1 MKIEISDESVDAL
14 IRDILV
20 RDYGWMADECKD
32 MEKRKQEGNL
42 PPYTEY
48 DLENNK
54 VFLDAFETLLKYY
67 LPISEANAIIK
78 EKRA

>member
-20 RDYGWMADECKD
+20 RDYGWMVDECKD

-54 VFLDAFETLLKYY
+54 VFLDAFETLLNYY
-67 LPISEANAIIK
+67 LPVSEAKAIIK

>member
-20 RDYGWMADECKD
+20 RDYVWMVQECKD
-32 MEKRKQEGNL
+32 MEKRKQESNL

-54 VFLDAFETLLKYY
+54 VFLDAFETLLNYY
-67 LPISEANAIIK
+67 LPVSEAKAIIK